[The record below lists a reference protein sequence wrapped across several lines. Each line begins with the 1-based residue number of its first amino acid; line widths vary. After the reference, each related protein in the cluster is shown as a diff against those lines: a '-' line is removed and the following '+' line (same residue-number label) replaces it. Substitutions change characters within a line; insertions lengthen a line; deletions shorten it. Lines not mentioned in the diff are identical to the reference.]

1 MDDSRDISS
10 QNPHSL
16 RKVKKRFVKSYTKST
31 KSFRICLNFTIK
43 AKICFIM
50 ILYSWQFMFIL
61 NAKNMRAPTDDKS
74 GHL

>member
-31 KSFRICLNFTIK
+31 KSLRFCFKITVYMALNLLFCL
-43 AKICFIM
+43 
-50 ILYSWQFMFIL
+50 S
-61 NAKNMRAPTDDKS
+61 KS
-74 GHL
+74 LFGIFALSFLANRPLFATS